1 MGVNKIQAAHK
12 PINKCTLLESK
23 RQVSNKKAM
32 AGRGKRKGGSGNG
45 FEDQGGYMAA
55 KISKLENQ
63 YLSEEKGG
71 EKESDIFNNVA
82 IFVNGYTSPTAE
94 ELKRIMM
101 VNGGTYHHY
110 YNSMTTTHI
119 IASNLCDAKIN
130 KLKGGEKFIKPS
142 WIVDS
147 LKAGALLDFKTYMLY
162 TGASVKG
169 QQTLQLT
176 AKKIDSNTESNEKH
190 HYRAGEANFL
200 SEFYNRSRLHH
211 ISTMGA
217 EFKRYVS
224 ELREKGNSTP

>member
-1 MGVNKIQAAHK
+1 
-12 PINKCTLLESK
+12 
-23 RQVSNKKAM
+23 
-32 AGRGKRKGGSGNG
+32 
-45 FEDQGGYMAA
+45 MAA

-176 AKKIDSNTESNEKH
+176 AKKIDSNTEEKELEGNGSTVNTH
-190 HYRAGEANFL
+190 AENDQNKAAKHKRAGEDNFI

-217 EFKRYVS
+217 LFKRHVS
-224 ELREKGNSTP
+224 ELREKGNSSSGKYAMIITRLHDFCPMYE

>member
-1 MGVNKIQAAHK
+1 MNYFDS
-12 PINKCTLLESK
+12 INWNNISST
-23 RQVSNKKAM
+23 A
-32 AGRGKRKGGSGNG
+32 
-45 FEDQGGYMAA
+45 QGGYMAA

-63 YLSEEKGG
+63 YSNEGKGE
-71 EKESDIFNNVA
+71 EKESNVFSGVA
-82 IFVNGYTSPTAE
+82 IFVNGYTTPTAE

-101 VNGGTYHHY
+101 ANGGTYHHY

-147 LKAGALLDFKTYMLY
+147 LKAGILLDFKPYMLY
-162 TGASVKG
+162 TGTSVKG

-176 AKKIDSNTESNEKH
+176 AKTTENDASEKEMEGNGEVHLNTEIDQNKTVKH
-190 HYRAGEANFL
+190 KRAGEDDFL
-200 SEFYNRSRLHH
+200 TEYYNRSRLHH

-217 EFKRYVS
+217 LFKRHVS
-224 ELREKGNSTP
+224 ELREKGNSSPGK